1 MLFYHKSLRFFFV
14 SSTFVLTHDIFLFT
28 KTGISFNGNP
38 TTSRWIGRFHSSLRM
53 GRPGKKKIMKIQLDS
68 HYHLFI
74 FFFKPS
80 KVTIWH
86 TFLECYTQ
94 KFFYKNAN
102 KLCRQQTI
110 FLQERISSQVA
121 SSDES
126 SLGNIKSPKSW
137 RLLETTFLPSSA
149 FCLFSYLVQRS
160 Y

>member
-1 MLFYHKSLRFFFV
+1 
-14 SSTFVLTHDIFLFT
+14 
-28 KTGISFNGNP
+28 
-38 TTSRWIGRFHSSLRM
+38 M

-68 HYHLFI
+68 HYHLL
-74 FFFKPS
+74 FFLKKPS

-126 SLGNIKSPKSW
+126 SLGNIIVNFYNVQQG
-137 RLLETTFLPSSA
+137 FLHFLSN
-149 FCLFSYLVQRS
+149 FCHTI
-160 Y
+160 

>member
-1 MLFYHKSLRFFFV
+1 
-14 SSTFVLTHDIFLFT
+14 
-28 KTGISFNGNP
+28 
-38 TTSRWIGRFHSSLRM
+38 M

-74 FFFKPS
+74 YFFLKPI

-110 FLQERISSQVA
+110 FRFWQLCIHPRENLIASSQ
-121 SSDES
+121 
-126 SLGNIKSPKSW
+126 
-137 RLLETTFLPSSA
+137 
-149 FCLFSYLVQRS
+149 
-160 Y
+160 